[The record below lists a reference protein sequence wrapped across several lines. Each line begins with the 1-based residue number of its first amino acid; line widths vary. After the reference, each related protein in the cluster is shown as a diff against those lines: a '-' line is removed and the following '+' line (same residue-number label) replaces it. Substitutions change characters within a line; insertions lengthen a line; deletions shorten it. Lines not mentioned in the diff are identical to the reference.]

1 MKRLF
6 SIFLLSVALLPLTG
20 EARTI
25 ADFFGSEPGNIFPLL
40 TRTNRLD
47 MVDYYNSGQKVAQQ
61 NNLAG
66 ISQLIELDN
75 DYLKVQTSPSRTV
88 EMRLLVTGKH
98 DTTIVVIETVMTQ
111 VPDSRLTLWNEKW
124 QMLRTDRHFKMPT
137 LDDFIVRKMSSDLRA
152 DLRDVTIFPLIQL
165 AFSGQKHDEIVASHG
180 LEQFLAPVEY
190 KRFADYLKP
199 TITYR
204 FSGTK
209 IKPVK

>member
-47 MVDYYNSGQKVAQQ
+47 MVDYYNSGQKVAQL

-66 ISQLIELDN
+66 TSQLIELDN

-190 KRFADYLKP
+190 RRFADYLKP

-209 IKPVK
+209 IKPAK